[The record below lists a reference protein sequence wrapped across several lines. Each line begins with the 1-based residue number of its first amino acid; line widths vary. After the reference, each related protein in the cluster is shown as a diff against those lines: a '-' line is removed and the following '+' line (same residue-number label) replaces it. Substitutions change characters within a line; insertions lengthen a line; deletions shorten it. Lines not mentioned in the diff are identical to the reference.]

1 MDWIRGRQ
9 HQIQVC
15 RTNRESTGIRRNPD
29 VVGLF
34 VMENNVV
41 LESMIICEFE
51 TNNRI
56 VLYYCSTKNLLVSI
70 IIILMKIIRSVR

>member
-1 MDWIRGRQ
+1 MG
-9 HQIQVC
+9 
-15 RTNRESTGIRRNPD
+15 
-29 VVGLF
+29 GLF

-70 IIILMKIIRSVR
+70 IIILMKIIRSVW